1 MASHDKFQK
10 HYANRS
16 VFHSL
21 AVALAG
27 VRHVFRYEINF
38 KIELSICILV
48 FLSGFIFRYS
58 YLEWALL
65 LLCMG
70 LVLACELINTAIES
84 VTDLVTGKNYHI
96 HAKVAKD
103 ASAGAVMLASLT
115 SVLVG
120 ATIVLPKI
128 WLFIQPIIR
137 SF

>member
-1 MASHDKFQK
+1 MASRDKFQK
-10 HYANRS
+10 HYANPS

-21 AVALAG
+21 AVALSG
-27 VRHVFRYEINF
+27 VRHVFKYEINF
-38 KIELSICILV
+38 KIELGICILV
-48 FLSGFIFRYS
+48 FLSGFIFHYS

-70 LVLACELINTAIES
+70 LVLVCELINTAIEA
-84 VTDLVTGKNYHI
+84 VTDLVTGKSYHI

-103 ASAGAVMLASLT
+103 AAAGAVMLASLT

-120 ATIVLPKI
+120 MAIVLPKI